1 MCWLLEKK
9 YPCLHVELNSE
20 SGNVGSQEDSEGT
33 KGQET
38 KHTPGDEQEVDTH
51 RCLSP
56 LASFVLEMDD
66 KETATRWKMLW
77 RDLQQE
83 GCLGN
88 LKVRLWSEPRNA
100 GGHPPKKGDI

>member
-1 MCWLLEKK
+1 M
-9 YPCLHVELNSE
+9 ELNSE
-20 SGNVGSQEDSEGT
+20 SGNVRSREDSEGT

-38 KHTPGDEQEVDTH
+38 KHIPGDEQEVDAH
-51 RCLSP
+51 RCLSS

-66 KETATRWKMLW
+66 KETATRWKMLL

-83 GCLGN
+83 GSLGN
-88 LKVRLWSEPRNA
+88 LKVWSEPRNA